1 MAMLNWPVVLLASAK
16 EPTATLYRPLV
27 SAVSALKPTAVLLI
41 PPAPELTLPSA
52 LFPSAVFP
60 PTAPSQ
66 KVGHCALSIGES
78 ANQTSAI
85 ASVKKPQ
92 RKDERLRDP
101 IRVFIFLFISLN
113 VALLNA

>member
-41 PPAPELTLPSA
+41 PPAPELTLSSA

-66 KVGHCALSIGES
+66 KVGQSAALTGGES
-78 ANQTSAI
+78 VKQP
-85 ASVKKPQ
+85 SVNAMNT
-92 RKDERLRDP
+92 RE
-101 IRVFIFLFISLN
+101 IFIIVFLSFF
-113 VALLNA
+113 